1 MPSPENFINGSRPAQ
16 EQVDLAGT
24 PSAARHSSRTLRMV
38 AGLALWTSWV
48 MTGCGGGSGP
58 TITPEQKEKQG
69 VVQDK
74 MKDFMKKGAGAK
86 LPTRPQ

>member
-1 MPSPENFINGSRPAQ
+1 MPSLENFINGSGPAQ
-16 EQVDLAGT
+16 EPGDRAGMALAT
-24 PSAARHSSRTLRMV
+24 RRRSRTRRLL

-48 MTGCGGGSGP
+48 MTGCGESGP
-58 TITPEQKEKQG
+58 GITPEQKEKQG

-86 LPTRPQ
+86 LPNMPR